1 MQHSRNQLEIYFQK
15 ALAETTSC
23 ELNVVSNH
31 PAFYLVF
38 ITLQV
43 KMTGTH
49 LSQQVYA
56 LLTYIQATQ
65 SQTLL
70 EQSTTAKNKAKDKKK
85 VPKGQ
90 NLPGKVNE
98 NVPRIPWFK
107 SIRLLSVMP
116 LCHLI
121 LHDYNRAFNDQS
133 RELSEQ
139 FMTI

>member
-1 MQHSRNQLEIYFQK
+1 
-15 ALAETTSC
+15 
-23 ELNVVSNH
+23 
-31 PAFYLVF
+31 
-38 ITLQV
+38 
-43 KMTGTH
+43 MTGTH

-98 NVPRIPWFK
+98 IVPPPVWIHQAL
-107 SIRLLSVMP
+107 ILSVVS
-116 LCHLI
+116 LVTFGRKLY
-121 LHDYNRAFNDQS
+121 DYNRAFDAFEEDVRNSQS
-133 RELSEQ
+133 RGLSE
-139 FMTI
+139 